1 MFNHLLLW
9 LICLSQDA
17 WQDVTL
23 YGETDA
29 YIVVY
34 SVTDK
39 ETFDEA
45 VDVLYEI
52 RKSPDRSNT
61 AIILVANKND
71 MVRNRDV
78 TIEGSSL
85 SPCISFWLLFI
96 LSKVRKI
103 CVILKF
109 GSHYPLMSTE
119 MKISTS
125 AIMKNYKIGC
135 QMVTTVSNP
144 TIVGQAVHSFTEM

>member
-1 MFNHLLLW
+1 MGCVSTKFNNLILL

-52 RKSPDRSNT
+52 RKSPDRSNA

-78 TIEGSSL
+78 TIEG
-85 SPCISFWLLFI
+85 
-96 LSKVRKI
+96 
-103 CVILKF
+103 
-109 GSHYPLMSTE
+109 
-119 MKISTS
+119 
-125 AIMKNYKIGC
+125 
-135 QMVTTVSNP
+135 
-144 TIVGQAVHSFTEM
+144 

>member
-1 MFNHLLLW
+1 MWTYEQILWSSWIYCGSENIGCVSTKFNNFISL
-9 LICLSQDA
+9 LICLLQDA

-52 RKSPDRSNT
+52 RKSPDRSNA

-78 TIEGSSL
+78 TIEG
-85 SPCISFWLLFI
+85 
-96 LSKVRKI
+96 
-103 CVILKF
+103 
-109 GSHYPLMSTE
+109 
-119 MKISTS
+119 
-125 AIMKNYKIGC
+125 
-135 QMVTTVSNP
+135 
-144 TIVGQAVHSFTEM
+144 

>member
-1 MFNHLLLW
+1 MMFNHLILW
-9 LICLSQDA
+9 LIYLWQDA

-78 TIEGSSL
+78 TIEGSFL
-85 SPCISFWLLFI
+85 SRSISFWLIFI
-96 LSKVRKI
+96 LSKVQKI
-103 CVILKF
+103 CVILNF
-109 GSHYPLMSTE
+109 GSYYPLMSTE
-119 MKISTS
+119 I
-125 AIMKNYKIGC
+125 
-135 QMVTTVSNP
+135 
-144 TIVGQAVHSFTEM
+144 

>member
-1 MFNHLLLW
+1 M

-52 RKSPDRSNT
+52 RKSPDRSNA

-85 SPCISFWLLFI
+85 PHSISLIILNGLFQDSNRI
-96 LSKVRKI
+96 RQS
-103 CVILKF
+103 C
-109 GSHYPLMSTE
+109 TE
-119 MKISTS
+119 
-125 AIMKNYKIGC
+125 A
-135 QMVTTVSNP
+135 
-144 TIVGQAVHSFTEM
+144 